1 MKRAALILFTLFLFV
16 VSITGHVFAQ
26 EEKIRVKIEV
36 IGGQDL
42 GDVAGKYVNKS
53 ISEIKDV
60 EVVDEN
66 PAVYIHVI
74 ARRLVTNRGRRVGY
88 AVASASSEIIGVA
101 DENGNA
107 YALSDYYGLWLETG
121 PDLRDLCE
129 QCVGA
134 VNSGVLNR
142 IRGYRS
148 GQIEP

>member
-16 VSITGHVFAQ
+16 VSITGYVFAQ
-26 EEKIRVKIEV
+26 SEKIRVKIEV

-66 PAVYIHVI
+66 PAVYMHVI

-107 YALSDYYGLWLETG
+107 YALSD
-121 PDLRDLCE
+121 
-129 QCVGA
+129 
-134 VNSGVLNR
+134 
-142 IRGYRS
+142 
-148 GQIEP
+148 